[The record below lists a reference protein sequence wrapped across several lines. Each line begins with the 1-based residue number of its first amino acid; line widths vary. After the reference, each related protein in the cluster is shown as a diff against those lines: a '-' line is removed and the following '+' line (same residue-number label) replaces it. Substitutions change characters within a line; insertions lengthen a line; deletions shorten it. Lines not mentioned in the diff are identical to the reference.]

1 MKNNY
6 QIKIEKQKL
15 KNSKNTE
22 ILHFCCYNEYME
34 LLGEIIFQYINNVSI
49 YFSGILDVE
58 DTNKYFPENKAT
70 YIKILDVVEK
80 YQNNGIGNYL
90 MQKFLL
96 FSRKNKDYD
105 KIILSAVPFGN
116 KNLPIDLL
124 TKFYEKHNFETISF
138 ELIDTELHPIMINT
152 K

>member
-15 KNSKNTE
+15 KNTE
-22 ILHFCCYNEYME
+22 ILHFCCYDEYME
-34 LLGEIIFQYINNVSI
+34 LLGEIIFQYIDNVSI
-49 YFSGILDVE
+49 YFSGILDIE
-58 DTNKYFPENKAT
+58 DANNYFPENKAT
-70 YIKILDVVEK
+70 YIKILDVIEK
-80 YQNNGIGNYL
+80 HQNKGIGNYL

-96 FSRKNKDYD
+96 FSRKDKDYN

-138 ELIDTELHPIMINT
+138 ELIDTKLHPIMINT